1 MGSLL
6 AWQNLV
12 FYIPLGSGLLLLVG
26 AALGA
31 SGHGESD
38 HDADGDHADGDHAEG
53 DHHGSPA
60 TAPPASTLPLLMRL
74 GAAAVLFGGVG
85 ATVSQL
91 ALPGGVAV
99 PLAGAGLAALLVGPL
114 LTRLAARFAP
124 TLETYSV
131 SRRDLLGQIGVL
143 VLPAG
148 PESGL
153 VQVRDHEGNLHQ
165 LLCRTEG
172 AQLASGAPVL
182 ILHEDPTSAVFTVEL
197 CPPDI
202 RPSAPPPFLES

>member
-6 AWQNLV
+6 AWQNLI

-26 AALGA
+26 AALGGG
-31 SGHGESD
+31 GHESD
-38 HDADGDHADGDHAEG
+38 HAAEGGEADG
-53 DHHGSPA
+53 HHDGSPA
-60 TAPPASTLPLLMRL
+60 TAPPASNLPLLMRL

-99 PLAGAGLAALLVGPL
+99 PLAGATLTALLVGPL
-114 LTRLAARFAP
+114 LARLAARFAP
-124 TLETYSV
+124 TLETYRV
-131 SRRDLLGQIGVL
+131 SRRDLLGQVGVL

-153 VQVRDHEGNLHQ
+153 LQVRDHEGNLHQ

-172 AQLASGAPVL
+172 ETLASGAPVL

-197 CPPDI
+197 CPPEA
-202 RPSAPPPFLES
+202 RPSAPPPFLEP